1 MSIPNGTRLGPYEIL
16 APLGAG
22 GMGEVY
28 RAHDTRLERDVAI
41 KTLPERLA
49 GDPQA
54 LARFDREAKA
64 IAALSHANILSIF
77 DVELTKP
84 PLFLV
89 TELLEGDTLRRR
101 LKDSALQWRRA
112 VEIGAAVAEG
122 LAAAHAKG
130 IVHRDLKPE
139 NIFLTKDGRVKIL
152 DFGLARFKEA
162 LELESRT
169 HAPTLTD
176 AATVMGTVGYMSP
189 EQARG
194 ETVSTTSDV
203 FSLGCVLYEMVT
215 SRRAFH
221 RSSPVSTIAAILNDE
236 PVPVTEFVKEIP
248 SDLERWIIHCLKK
261 DPEQRPQSARDL
273 SLILRDLLSEA
284 ARAGHFA
291 ARGSGPSIDSL
302 AVLPFVTT
310 SSSAD
315 ADYLGD
321 GITESLINSFGQ
333 LRRLK
338 VMARSTVF
346 RHRGEDVDALQVGRD
361 LGVKAVL
368 TGRILQRGETLVI
381 RAELVDVNSGSQLW
395 GQQYKRQLTDIFAIQ
410 DEISTEISSRLRV
423 QFTSEEQQRLTKH
436 YTENPEAY
444 ELYLK
449 GRYFWNKRTLEAMK
463 KALGYFE
470 QAVECD
476 PIYARAYT
484 GLADCSAMLSIY
496 GELAPRQAFT
506 KAKAAQARALE
517 IDATLGEAHASRGF
531 TLLLFDWD
539 FLQAEQALRHAIEL
553 NPGYASAYQ
562 WLGFALGLTGR
573 LEEAKAAMTVARQLD
588 PFSASINTTAVYP
601 TYWAHQFDEAIAGF
615 RAAVELH
622 PNYWTA
628 HYFLGL
634 SYALGGDLTRAIT
647 ALREAEAIG
656 DSLWRYSGLGFT
668 FGLAGEPAKAREL
681 LAELDQLSKQ
691 QYVSAHVRA
700 PICLGL
706 GEKDQAFAWLERA
719 FEERDWQ
726 MAWLAVDPFW
736 DGVRS
741 DSRLTRLIEKT
752 GMGSHA
758 SFPSGH
764 VRPLEM

>member
-1 MSIPNGTRLGPYEIL
+1 MSIQIGTHLGPYEIL

-28 RAHDTRLERDVAI
+28 RAHDARLGRDVAI

-49 GDPQA
+49 RDPQA
-54 LARFDREAKA
+54 LSRFDREAKA
-64 IAALSHANILSIF
+64 IAALSHSNILSIF
-77 DVELTKP
+77 DVELTEP

-101 LKDSALQWRRA
+101 IKDSVLHWRRA
-112 VEIGAAVAEG
+112 VEIGAAVSEG

-162 LELESRT
+162 LELESGT
-169 HAPTLTD
+169 HTQTLTD
-176 AATVMGTVGYMSP
+176 TAIVMGTVGYMSP

-194 ETVSTTSDV
+194 DAVSPASDL

-215 SRRAFH
+215 GRRAFH

-236 PVPVTEFVKEIP
+236 PALVTEFVKEIP
-248 SDLERWIIHCLKK
+248 SDLERWIVHCLKK

-273 SLILRDLLSEA
+273 SMILRDLLREA
-284 ARAGHFA
+284 ERPGHFG
-291 ARGSGPSIDSL
+291 ARGSSPSIDSL

-310 SSSAD
+310 SSSPD

-333 LRRLK
+333 LRQLK

-346 RHRGEDVDALQVGRD
+346 RHCGKDVDPLQVGRD

-368 TGRILQRGETLVI
+368 TGRILQRGEILVI
-381 RAELVDVNSGSQLW
+381 GAELVDVNSGSQIW

-423 QFTSEEQQRLTKH
+423 QFTCEEQQRLKKH
-436 YTENPEAY
+436 YTENAEAY

-463 KALGYFE
+463 KALEYFE
-470 QAVECD
+470 EAVECD

-496 GELAPRQAFT
+496 GELAPRQAFS

-539 FLQAEQALRHAIEL
+539 FHQAEQALRHALEL
-553 NPGYASAYQ
+553 SPGYASAYQ
-562 WLGFALGLTGR
+562 WLGFVLGLTGR
-573 LEEAKAAMTVARQLD
+573 LEDAKAAMKVAQQLD
-588 PFSASINTTAVYP
+588 PFSASINTTAVWP
-601 TYWAHQFDEAIAGF
+601 SYWARQFDEAIAGF
-615 RAAVELH
+615 LAAVELH

-628 HYFLGL
+628 HYYLGL
-634 SYALGGDLTRAIT
+634 SYLHRGDLTQAIT
-647 ALREAEAIG
+647 ALRKAEAIG
-656 DSLWRYSGLGFT
+656 DSLWRYAGLGFAY
-668 FGLAGEPAKAREL
+668 GQAGQPAKAREL
-681 LAELDQLSKQ
+681 LAKLEELSKRQ
-691 QYVSAHVRA
+691 HVSSQVRA
-700 PICLGL
+700 AVCLGL

-719 FEERDWQ
+719 VEERDWQ
-726 MAWLAVDPFW
+726 MAWLSVDPFW
-736 DGVRS
+736 DSIRA
-741 DSRLTRLIEKT
+741 DSRLSHLIAKT
-752 GMGSHA
+752 GLGSHA
-758 SFPSGH
+758 SVPERPS
-764 VRPLEM
+764 LSA